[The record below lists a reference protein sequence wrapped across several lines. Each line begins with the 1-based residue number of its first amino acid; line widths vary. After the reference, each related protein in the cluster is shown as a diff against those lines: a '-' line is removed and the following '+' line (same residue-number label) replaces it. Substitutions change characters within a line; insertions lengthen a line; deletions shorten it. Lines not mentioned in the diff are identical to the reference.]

1 MDLILPSVECDTR
14 SKPFPVPPV
23 TPLRPCRDRAY
34 FLKEEEEEEEEGQNF
49 DAKTLTRVNKLT

>member
-34 FLKEEEEEEEEGQNF
+34 FLKEEEEEEEEE
-49 DAKTLTRVNKLT
+49 